1 MFTAARADGR
11 MVKSKASLIAEKHGE
26 GAARLAI
33 AFLTHLKA
41 EKRASPYTAR
51 NYAATLNLFLDFLTG
66 YLGAPPTRE
75 TLAGLDARGFRS
87 FLASRK
93 AEGLDAST
101 LKLDLSALR
110 TFYAYLRRREGID
123 NDAISA
129 MRGPKLRERLPRPV
143 SAVDAEALI
152 ELTAAGEKPAWI
164 KARDAALFTLLYG
177 AGLRISEALSLR
189 WSDAPLSER
198 LRIIGK
204 GAKAR
209 DVPLIDAAREAV
221 ALYCAECPHGHELS
235 SPLFFSVRGKPLSAR
250 EAQRVME
257 KYRAILGL
265 PDSATPH
272 ALRHAFATHLLQAGG
287 DLRAIQELL
296 GHASI
301 AATQRYTKVDAER
314 ILSVYLEAHPRA

>member
-1 MFTAARADGR
+1 MRKTPARKDDVRALAD
-11 MVKSKASLIAEKHGE
+11 
-26 GAARLAI
+26 
-33 AFLTHLKA
+33 AFLLHLKA
-41 EKRASPYTAR
+41 ERRASAYTVRNYTAALGR
-51 NYAATLNLFLDFLTG
+51 FLDFLAA
-66 YLGAPPTRE
+66 YLGRPPGRAA
-75 TLAGLDARGFRS
+75 LQRLDARAFRS

-110 TFYAYLRRREGID
+110 SFFAYLRRREGIE

-129 MRGPKLRERLPRPV
+129 MRGPRMEERLPRPV
-143 SAVDAEALI
+143 SAADARALI
-152 ELTAAGEKPAWI
+152 EATQEGDEPPWI

-189 WSDAPLSER
+189 WSDTPLSER

-209 DVPLIDAAREAV
+209 DVPVIAPVREAV
-221 ALYCAECPHGHELS
+221 AAYCKVCPHPPEEGGALFLS
-235 SPLFFSVRGKPLSAR
+235 IRGKPLSAR
-250 EAQRVME
+250 LAQRAME
-257 KYRAILGL
+257 RYRKRLAL

-272 ALRHAFATHLLQAGG
+272 ALRHAFATHLLAAGG

-301 AATQRYTKVDAER
+301 AATQRYTKVDAAQ
-314 ILSVYLEAHPRA
+314 ILSVYDEAHPRA